1 MFSTVPGTRLLAS
14 STASQQTTDAEES
27 AVNGVAAAIET
38 YSTNN
43 ASHTFNYLAG
53 QQ

>member
-1 MFSTVPGTRLLAS
+1 MFSTVPRTRLLAR
-14 STASQQTTDAEES
+14 STASQQTKDAEES
-27 AVNGVAAAIET
+27 AVNSVATAIET
-38 YSTNN
+38 YSTDN